1 MNSPARCNGC
11 ERFKDKGTMID
22 LQVRDIEAARSNG
35 PAAPQCDIQI
45 KNARAPAPAWA
56 ASEFSLELLK
66 LEQHLVRLK

>member
-1 MNSPARCNGC
+1 
-11 ERFKDKGTMID
+11 MID